1 MRKFK
6 TGIITLTVASTL
18 LVGGALAN
26 AATPMKEEPMPSK
39 KAELL
44 VKNEVAAAIV
54 TDTFHEVEKKKGK
67 QILMIGIGI
76 NAADIVLARDAII
89 LVNGEKSNIS
99 SLVAGY
105 PVTVV
110 KNMAGEAFLVI
121 QVIQTTDNSQS
132 TKEGTSQ
139 VNPATGSTN
148 STPTTGTKHIH

>member
-6 TGIITLTVASTL
+6 TGIITLTVASSL
-18 LVGGALAN
+18 LIGGALAN

-39 KAELL
+39 KAEML
-44 VKNEVAAAIV
+44 VKNEVATSIV

-99 SLVAGY
+99 SLVADN

-110 KNMAGEAFLVI
+110 KNMSGEAFLVI
-121 QVIQTTDNSQS
+121 QVIPTADNSQS

-139 VNPATGSTN
+139 ANPATGSTS
-148 STPTTGTKHIH
+148 STPAAGTKHIH

>member
-6 TGIITLTVASTL
+6 TGIITLTVASSL
-18 LVGGALAN
+18 LIGGALAN

-39 KAELL
+39 KAEML
-44 VKNEVAAAIV
+44 VKNEVATSIV

-99 SLVAGY
+99 SLVADN

-110 KNMAGEAFLVI
+110 KNMSGEAFLVI
-121 QVIQTTDNSQS
+121 QVIPTTDNSQS

-139 VNPATGSTN
+139 ANTATDSTN
-148 STPTTGTKHIH
+148 STPAAGTKHIH